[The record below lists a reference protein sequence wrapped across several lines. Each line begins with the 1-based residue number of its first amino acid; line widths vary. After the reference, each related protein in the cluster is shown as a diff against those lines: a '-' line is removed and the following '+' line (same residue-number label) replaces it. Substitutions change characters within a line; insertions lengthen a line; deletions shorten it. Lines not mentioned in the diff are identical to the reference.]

1 MRRQSEAT
9 RTMVKKRFL
18 LLILLCFFFSLPSSS
33 KEWSLLEPF
42 LLLLCIIIALLLL
55 FSEEKEDI
63 LFTRKAL
70 FFCDESVCVL
80 RIAIRASARGNADWI
95 NEGYRG
101 REVSKNTRTRGKK
114 TRRKRLTS

>member
-33 KEWSLLEPF
+33 KEWSLLEP

-63 LFTRKAL
+63 LFTRDTL

-80 RIAIRASARGNADWI
+80 RIAIRARARGNADWI
-95 NEGYRG
+95 NEGYNRERSLKKYSRG
-101 REVSKNTRTRGKK
+101 GKK